1 MKILKTLLVIF
12 GSLILLLSALAIA
25 VPYFFKDE
33 IKAAIDKEISGAV
46 RADIVYHPDQ
56 ISLSLFKE
64 FPQLT
69 VSTGEIGVFT
79 REPFEGEHLFIA
91 ENVSISLDL
100 WQLITGESII
110 VKGIVLESPDIN
122 LKYLPD
128 GRANFDIAVESE
140 TETSSDTSTA
150 FSLRIDHWELVNG
163 KLAYD
168 DPTIPF
174 SMTLKGVDHRG
185 SGDITEKI
193 FDLKTYT
200 AADTLSM
207 SFDGTEYIT
216 NKRASA
222 DAIITISEDI
232 SKFTFKENT
241 GKLNDFAFGL
251 DGWFKMNETSY
262 DMELSIKSKD
272 NSFKSILSLV
282 PGIYTQSFSNLT
294 ASGSVDFS
302 TILKGTFSDSSMPG
316 FRVETTIK
324 DGMFRYPDLPEAV
337 KNVNLDLVINNSD
350 GIIDN
355 TTVDLKRLHLDLGN
369 NPVDAALKIENL
381 KTFPLK
387 AAVKARVNLADVTK
401 MFPVEGLTLKGS
413 FSLDA
418 KAEGIYDSVRQII
431 PSMNASFNL
440 SDGYAKSK
448 DYPFA
453 AENLIVKGAVI
464 NRSGKMAETVVDVTS
479 LSLMLDGEQLE
490 ASAHLENLADYTWK
504 VSAKGG
510 VDLGKV
516 LKIFPVEGMSIAGKI
531 KADVQTSGKYSD
543 LTASRYDRLP
553 TSGNL
558 SLSDFSYAS
567 NDLPYSVAIQSAAM
581 IFTPASIQ
589 LEKFESK
596 IGRSDIKAKG
606 NISNYLA
613 YAFSDQGD
621 LKGSLSLESDLLDL
635 NEFMSEEE
643 EGAEADTSALGVV
656 PVPQRIDFQVNSKIK
671 TVKMMDYTLTDASG
685 GVEIKNGTANLNNV
699 RFNMLGGRF
708 TVSGLYDPRNLRK
721 PLYSLGLKIEDMSI
735 RQASSS
741 FSMVSKFAPIAQV
754 ANGNF
759 SLDFK
764 LAGALTEQMGPD
776 LMSVDASG
784 LVKIIQATIAGS
796 KALTAVT
803 AVTKLQGS
811 EQVSLKDVLI
821 SASVKDG
828 RLSVKP
834 FDITLGKYAT
844 NVSGSS
850 GLNGTLDYAFKT
862 LIPAEMAGSQIT
874 TMLVKSGITQ
884 PDAQGNIP
892 LKISL
897 GGTFSSPK
905 AVLLSDEAKAQVKQ
919 AVVEEV
925 QEKGKEVVKEAL
937 QSNEAKKLI
946 GNVLGKDSTTKD
958 SATKTPAV
966 QKVLEDKLKGL
977 LLKKKKK
984 N

>member
-1 MKILKTLLVIF
+1 MKILKTLLLVF
-12 GSLILLLSALAIA
+12 GSLVVLLSALAFA

-79 REPFEGEHLFIA
+79 REPFAGEHLFIA

-110 VKGIVLESPDIN
+110 VKGIILESPDIN

-140 TETSSDTSTA
+140 AEPASDTSAA

-163 KLAYD
+163 KLSYD

-174 SMTLKGVDHRG
+174 SMNLKGVEHQG

-216 NKRASA
+216 NKKASA

-251 DGWFKMNETSY
+251 DGWFKMNEASY
-262 DMELSIKSKD
+262 DMDLSIKSKD

-282 PGIYTQSFSNLT
+282 PGIYTQSFTNLT

-302 TILKGTFSDSSMPG
+302 TVLKGTFSDTSMPG

-337 KNVNLDLVINNSD
+337 KNVNLDLVINNTD

-355 TTVDLKRLHLDLGN
+355 TTVDLKRLHLNLGN
-369 NPVDAALKIENL
+369 NPIDAALKIENL

-387 AAVKARVNLADVTK
+387 AAVKASVNLADVTK
-401 MFPVEGLTLKGS
+401 MFPVDGLTLRGN

-418 KAEGIYDSVRQII
+418 KADGIYDSVRQII
-431 PSMNASFNL
+431 PSMNAGFSL

-453 AENLIVKGAVI
+453 AENLMVKGSVI
-464 NRSGKMAETVVDVTS
+464 NRSGKMAETVVDVSS

-490 ASAHLENLADYTWK
+490 AAMHLENLSDYTWK
-504 VSAKGG
+504 VAAKGG
-510 VDLGKV
+510 VDLGKI
-516 LKIFPVEGMSIAGKI
+516 LKIFPVEGMSVSGKI

-558 SLSDFSYAS
+558 SLSDFSYSS

-596 IGRSDIKAKG
+596 IGRSDFKARG
-606 NISNYLA
+606 SISNYLA
-613 YAFSDQGD
+613 YAFSEQGD
-621 LKGSLSLESDLLDL
+621 LKGSLSLESGLLDL

-643 EGAEADTSALGVV
+643 GAEADTSAMGVV
-656 PVPQRIDFQVNSKIK
+656 PVPQRIDFQLNSKIN
-671 TVKMMDYTLTDASG
+671 TIKMMDYTLTDASG

-708 TVSGLYDPRNLRK
+708 TVSGLYDPRNLKK
-721 PLYSLGLKIEDMSI
+721 PLYNLGLKIEDMSI

-741 FSMVSKFAPIAQV
+741 FSMVNKFAPIAQV

-764 LAGALTEQMGPD
+764 LAGALTEQMSPD

-796 KALTAVT
+796 KALSAVGS
-803 AVTKLQGS
+803 VTKLQGT

-834 FDITLGKYAT
+834 FDIALGKYAT

-850 GLNGTLDYAFKT
+850 GLNGALDYAFKT
-862 LIPAEMAGSQIT
+862 LIPAEMAGNQIT

-905 AVLLSDEAKAQVKQ
+905 AILLSEEAKAQVKQ

-946 GNVLGKDSTTKD
+946 GNVLGRDSVAKDS
-958 SATKTPAV
+958 STKTPAV